1 MPTNHKGRDIAELIT
16 LYVEET
22 FGSKSKIPKP
32 TFIATPRIAPRVK
45 SANKSDFQLL
55 IFDVKKSAIKV
66 NGAIDVCA
74 KSERIAQLRKSLDWV
89 LA

>member
-1 MPTNHKGRDIAELIT
+1 MD
-16 LYVEET
+16 
-22 FGSKSKIPKP
+22 
-32 TFIATPRIAPRVK
+32 
-45 SANKSDFQLL
+45 SANISDFQLL

-66 NGAIDVCA
+66 KGAIDACA